1 MATPTCQSTLT
12 MTPRMNGHCLGNI
25 GALASKRLNVKVR
38 LGGILELIL
47 IFHKHVNYA
56 RLTDF

>member
-1 MATPTCQSTLT
+1 